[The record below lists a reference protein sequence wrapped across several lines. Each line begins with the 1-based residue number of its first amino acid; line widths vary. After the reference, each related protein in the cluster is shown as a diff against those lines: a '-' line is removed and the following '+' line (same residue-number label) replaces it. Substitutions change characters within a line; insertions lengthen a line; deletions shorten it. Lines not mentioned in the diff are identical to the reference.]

1 MLYVMNRSWL
11 LRCLHA
17 WITRNQWHPPREAK
31 AAQCCS
37 SNFTRFKYF
46 TEKNK
51 GEWHDLER
59 LLTLRTNLEVAN
71 RLYGK
76 KSSLVPIENA
86 CLETKSCTFKL
97 SNIIHPSKNLKVVTR
112 NTQFSKANCWT
123 HSAKIRWTTK
133 WRRLLGL
140 FFLYTLRLNL
150 KMRSCLFYLL
160 PSHFSSPLG
169 SLCRFSPKWHSLR
182 SIQAQSQKHS
192 LSPSASCDSLTFT
205 HTNTYTRVPLAGIS
219 ATLLTGANQ
228 SYNTFI
234 ISTPPQVPSCWVKS
248 HLGLFECFTALEICN
263 YIMDMGGPGLA
274 GSSHWQLDTKQTRCE
289 QNSTPKKKN
298 RMKTVLFM
306 ISV

>member
-1 MLYVMNRSWL
+1 MKTLV
-11 LRCLHA
+11 
-17 WITRNQWHPPREAK
+17 
-31 AAQCCS
+31 
-37 SNFTRFKYF
+37 RF
-46 TEKNK
+46 
-51 GEWHDLER
+51 
-59 LLTLRTNLEVAN
+59 
-71 RLYGK
+71 
-76 KSSLVPIENA
+76 I
-86 CLETKSCTFKL
+86 
-97 SNIIHPSKNLKVVTR
+97 
-112 NTQFSKANCWT
+112 
-123 HSAKIRWTTK
+123 
-133 WRRLLGL
+133 
-140 FFLYTLRLNL
+140 FFNTLRLNL